1 MKDPRRVRLESLR
14 SWFQEEKK
22 HLLVGFCFKTSVLL
36 HLKAASA
43 RSVLVVGLLLARAGD
58 AVLRLAGTRAQAVQ
72 SPTVLC
78 VVDVVLE
85 EKLNKKTR
93 LQSEGQQEAI

>member
-14 SWFQEEKK
+14 SWFQEEKN
-22 HLLVGFCFKTSVLL
+22 LLVGFYFKTSVLL

-58 AVLRLAGTRAQAVQ
+58 AVLRLAGTRAEAVQ

-78 VVDVVLE
+78 IVDVVLK

-93 LQSEGQQEAI
+93 LQLEGQEEAI